1 MLRISKFAVSS
12 LVLGLALIGSI
23 ATPAHAQK
31 VRDSVSRHQSAEKGF
46 FESSRT
52 SRHIN
57 NARTYSSDVYRYARA
72 PQPIAPQV
80 LKSESTLLGQ
90 EIAHAQRESV
100 NLGTVLKST
109 QGQGDALKTLNGHLD
124 AAAAKHK
131 ELTSECMKD
140 NPDPMKCA
148 MCASQITKELDK
160 AHAEHEAIVRESEIM
175 ETAK

>member
-1 MLRISKFAVSS
+1 MLHASKFVLSS
-12 LVLGLALIGSI
+12 FAMGLVALGLAV
-23 ATPAHAQK
+23 TPASAQN

-57 NARTYSSDVYRYARA
+57 NARTYSSDVYLYSRA
-72 PQPIAPQV
+72 PQVAPQV

-109 QGQGDALKTLNGHLD
+109 PVQSDALKTLNGHLD

-140 NPDPMKCA
+140 NPDPTKCA

-160 AHAEHEAIVRESEIM
+160 AHAEHQAIVREMEIM
-175 ETAK
+175 KTDK

>member
-1 MLRISKFAVSS
+1 MLHVAKFAVSS
-12 LVLGLALIGSI
+12 LVFGVALIGL
-23 ATPAHAQK
+23 AVAPTYAQG

-72 PQPIAPQV
+72 PQQLTPQV

-90 EIAHAQRESV
+90 EITHAQRETA
-100 NLGTVLKST
+100 NFGTVLKQNPS
-109 QGQGDALKTLNGHLD
+109 QVDALKTLNGHLE

-160 AHAEHEAIVRESEIM
+160 AHAEHEAIVRETQMAESP
-175 ETAK
+175 K